1 MSNYNMEV
9 FSSDLCRPEFQQSQT
24 EIGGISSLPL
34 SALRRT
40 VLVASIAVV
49 GTISP
54 PVQEANVAPPFI
66 EATFVYPASDAAAED
81 DYSRIRDEIIASGLP
96 MLSDDEVR
104 AEISERKANR
114 SNFDS

>member
-1 MSNYNMEV
+1 MSNYNTEV
-9 FSSDLCRPEFQQSQT
+9 ISSDLRPEFQQSQT
-24 EIGGISSLPL
+24 GVGGISSLPL

-54 PVQEANVAPPFI
+54 PVQEPNVAPPLI

-81 DYSRIRDEIIASGLP
+81 DYSQIRDEIVASGLP

-114 SNFDS
+114 SNIDS